1 MKPTKPRRKRNSK
14 HRAIIAL
21 LRDDLFADSK
31 DWRESD
37 EVGRVDWL
45 ISMYE
50 GACDEKNMV
59 WEWHSKEFD
68 ALREITESVTA
79 DADAVREIAHRALL
93 MPGNGE
99 EEK

>member
-1 MKPTKPRRKRNSK
+1 MKPTKAKLNSK

-50 GACDEKNMV
+50 RARDEKNMV
-59 WEWHSKEFD
+59 WEWHGRELD
-68 ALREITESVTA
+68 ALREIAESTTA
-79 DADAVREIAHRALL
+79 DADAVREIAHKALS
-93 MPGNGE
+93 MGE
-99 EEK
+99 EK